1 MEPGRE
7 MSEEKVYPVSESSKN
22 HSHLSLESY
31 RELYQQSI
39 DSPEEF
45 WAEQAGKLIH
55 WHQP

>member
-1 MEPGRE
+1 